1 MKLDD
6 VLMLARAGYSKADIA
21 ALLGSNPAP
30 APTTPKAAPT
40 TPKAAPLTGAPPLPG
55 DVATNVTTSASSPA
69 APSAPDWGAMA
80 QSIAALTA
88 RLDTLA
94 TPTAGSLSGDTAD
107 AVTVDDIIRAAITP
121 ATPDAAP
128 DFSKGV

>member
-21 ALLGSNPAP
+21 ALLGSKTAP
-30 APTTPKAAPT
+30 APP
-40 TPKAAPLTGAPPLPG
+40 TPKAAPLTGAPPLPD
-55 DVATNVTTSASSPA
+55 DVATNVTTSASSPD

-94 TPTAGSLSGDTAD
+94 TPTAGSLSDNTTD
-107 AVTVDDIIRAAITP
+107 AVSVDDIIRAAIMP
-121 ATPDAAP
+121 ATPDDAP

>member
-6 VLMLARAGYSKADIA
+6 VLLLARAGYSKADIA
-21 ALLGSNPAP
+21 ALLGNNPAP
-30 APTTPKAAPT
+30 APTTPKAAPL
-40 TPKAAPLTGAPPLPG
+40 PGAPPLPG
-55 DVATNVTTSASSPA
+55 DVAKNVTASASPSA

-107 AVTVDDIIRAAITP
+107 AVSVDDIIRAAISP
-121 ATPDAAP
+121 ATPDATP

>member
-30 APTTPKAAPT
+30 APTTPKTAA
-40 TPKAAPLTGAPPLPG
+40 LTGAPPLPG
-55 DVATNVTTSASSPA
+55 DVATNVTALASSSA

-94 TPTAGSLSGDTAD
+94 TPTAGSLSDNTAD
-107 AVTVDDIIRAAITP
+107 AVSVDDIIRAAITP

>member
-21 ALLGSNPAP
+21 ALLGSNTAP
-30 APTTPKAAPT
+30 APP

-55 DVATNVTTSASSPA
+55 DVATNVTTSASSPD

-94 TPTAGSLSGDTAD
+94 TPTAGSLSDNTTD
-107 AVTVDDIIRAAITP
+107 AVSVDDIIRAAITP

-128 DFSKGV
+128 DVSKGV

>member
-30 APTTPKAAPT
+30 AHT

-55 DVATNVTTSASSPA
+55 DVATNVTALASSSA

-94 TPTAGSLSGDTAD
+94 TPTAGSLSDNTAD
-107 AVTVDDIIRAAITP
+107 AVSVDDIIRAAITP
-121 ATPDAAP
+121 ATPPDAAP

>member
-1 MKLDD
+1 
-6 VLMLARAGYSKADIA
+6 MLARAGYSKADIA

-30 APTTPKAAPT
+30 APTTPKAAP
-40 TPKAAPLTGAPPLPG
+40 LTGAPPLPG
-55 DVATNVTTSASSPA
+55 DVATNVTASASSSA

-94 TPTAGSLSGDTAD
+94 TPTAGSLSDNTAD
-107 AVTVDDIIRAAITP
+107 AVSVDDIIRAAITP

>member
-30 APTTPKAAPT
+30 APTTPKAAP
-40 TPKAAPLTGAPPLPG
+40 LTGAPPLPG
-55 DVATNVTTSASSPA
+55 DVATNVTATASS
-69 APSAPDWGAMA
+69 SAPDWGAMA

-94 TPTAGSLSGDTAD
+94 TPTAGSLSDNTAD
-107 AVTVDDIIRAAITP
+107 AVSVDDIIRAAITP

>member
-1 MKLDD
+1 
-6 VLMLARAGYSKADIA
+6 MLARAGYSKADIA

-30 APTTPKAAPT
+30 APTTPKAAP
-40 TPKAAPLTGAPPLPG
+40 LTGAPPLPG
-55 DVATNVTTSASSPA
+55 DVATNVTASASSA
-69 APSAPDWGAMA
+69 VAPSAPDWGAMA

-94 TPTAGSLSGDTAD
+94 TPTAGSLSDNTAD
-107 AVTVDDIIRAAITP
+107 AVSVDDIIRAAIMP
-121 ATPDAAP
+121 VTPDAAP

>member
-30 APTTPKAAPT
+30 APTTPKAAP
-40 TPKAAPLTGAPPLPG
+40 LTGAPPLSAVTVQN
-55 DVATNVTTSASSPA
+55 DATTVTSAAPSGAPA
-69 APSAPDWGAMA
+69 APDFGAIA
-80 QSIAALTA
+80 QSLAAITA
-88 RLDTLA
+88 RLDNLS
-94 TPTAGSLSGDTAD
+94 TPTAGAIGAEPAAQS
-107 AVTVDDIIRAAITP
+107 VDDIILAAITP
-121 ATPDAAP
+121 PQPDAAP

>member
-6 VLMLARAGYSKADIA
+6 VLMLAKAGYSKTEIA
-21 ALLGSNPAP
+21 ALLGGTQTVQ
-30 APTTPKAAPT
+30 TTA
-40 TPKAAPLTGAPPLPG
+40 PKAAPLTGAPPLPG
-55 DVATNVTTSASSPA
+55 DVATNVTASASSSA

-94 TPTAGSLSGDTAD
+94 TPTAGSLSDNTAD
-107 AVTVDDIIRAAITP
+107 AVSVDDIIRAAITP
-121 ATPDAAP
+121 AIPDAAP

>member
-6 VLMLARAGYSKADIA
+6 VLMLAKAGYSKTEIA
-21 ALLGSNPAP
+21 ALLGGTQTVQ
-30 APTTPKAAPT
+30 TTA
-40 TPKAAPLTGAPPLPG
+40 PKAAPLTGAPPLPG
-55 DVATNVTTSASSPA
+55 DVATNVTASASSPA

-88 RLDTLA
+88 KLDNLS
-94 TPTAGSLSGDTAD
+94 TPTAG
-107 AVTVDDIIRAAITP
+107 AVGAEPSAQSVDDIIRAAITP
-121 ATPDAAP
+121 VTPDAAP

>member
-30 APTTPKAAPT
+30 APTTPKAAP
-40 TPKAAPLTGAPPLPG
+40 LTGAPPLPG
-55 DVATNVTTSASSPA
+55 DVATNVTASASSSA

-94 TPTAGSLSGDTAD
+94 TPTAGSLSDNTA
-107 AVTVDDIIRAAITP
+107 AVSVDDIIRAAITP
-121 ATPDAAP
+121 ATPPDAAP

>member
-21 ALLGSNPAP
+21 ALLGSNTAP
-30 APTTPKAAPT
+30 APT

-55 DVATNVTTSASSPA
+55 DVATNVTASASS
-69 APSAPDWGAMA
+69 SAPDWGAMA

-94 TPTAGSLSGDTAD
+94 TPTAGSLSDNTAD
-107 AVTVDDIIRAAITP
+107 AVSVDDIIRAAITP
-121 ATPDAAP
+121 ATPPDAAP

>member
-21 ALLGSNPAP
+21 ALLGSNTAP
-30 APTTPKAAPT
+30 APT

-55 DVATNVTTSASSPA
+55 DVATNVTASASSSASSSA

-94 TPTAGSLSGDTAD
+94 TPTAGSLSDNTAD
-107 AVTVDDIIRAAITP
+107 AVSVDDIIRAAITP

>member
-21 ALLGSNPAP
+21 ALLGSAP
-30 APTTPKAAPT
+30 APAPT

-55 DVATNVTTSASSPA
+55 DVATNVTDSASS
-69 APSAPDWGAMA
+69 SAPDWGAMA

-94 TPTAGSLSGDTAD
+94 TPTAGSLGGDTDD
-107 AVTVDDIIRAAITP
+107 AVSVDDIIRAAITP

-128 DFSKGV
+128 DCTKGV

>member
-21 ALLGSNPAP
+21 ALLGSSTAP
-30 APTTPKAAPT
+30 APT

-55 DVATNVTTSASSPA
+55 DVATNASVVASSSA

-107 AVTVDDIIRAAITP
+107 AVSVDDIIRAAITP

>member
-21 ALLGSNPAP
+21 ALLGSNPRP
-30 APTTPKAAPT
+30 PPD
-40 TPKAAPLTGAPPLPG
+40 PKAAPLTGAPPLPG
-55 DVATNVTTSASSPA
+55 DVATNMTATASSSA

-94 TPTAGSLSGDTAD
+94 TPTAGSLGGDTAD
-107 AVTVDDIIRAAITP
+107 AVSVDDIIRAAITP
-121 ATPDAAP
+121 AIPDAAP

>member
-30 APTTPKAAPT
+30 APTTPT
-40 TPKAAPLTGAPPLPG
+40 AAPLTGAPPLPG
-55 DVATNVTTSASSPA
+55 DVATNVNASASSSA

-94 TPTAGSLSGDTAD
+94 TPTAGSLNDNTAD
-107 AVTVDDIIRAAITP
+107 AVSVDDIIRAAITP

>member
-21 ALLGSNPAP
+21 ALLGSKPAP
-30 APTTPKAAPT
+30 APT

-55 DVATNVTTSASSPA
+55 DVATDVTVSASLPD

-94 TPTAGSLSGDTAD
+94 TPTAGSLSDNTDD

-121 ATPDAAP
+121 AIPDAAP

>member
-21 ALLGSNPAP
+21 ALLGSTPAP
-30 APTTPKAAPT
+30 APN

-55 DVATNVTTSASSPA
+55 DVATNVTATASSST
-69 APSAPDWGAMA
+69 APSVPDWGAMA

-94 TPTAGSLSGDTAD
+94 TPTAGSLSDNTAD
-107 AVTVDDIIRAAITP
+107 AVSVDDIIRAAITP
-121 ATPDAAP
+121 ATPDDVP

>member
-6 VLMLARAGYSKADIA
+6 VLMLAHAGYSKADIA
-21 ALLGSNPAP
+21 ALLGSNSAP

-40 TPKAAPLTGAPPLPG
+40 TPKAAPLTGAPPCPG
-55 DVATNVTTSASSPA
+55 DVATNVTASASSPA

-94 TPTAGSLSGDTAD
+94 TPTAGSLSDNTAD
-107 AVTVDDIIRAAITP
+107 AVSVDDIIRAAITSP
-121 ATPDAAP
+121 QPDAAP

>member
-21 ALLGSNPAP
+21 ALLGSNSAP
-30 APTTPKAAPT
+30 APT

-55 DVATNVTTSASSPA
+55 DVATNVTALACSSAAPSA

-94 TPTAGSLSGDTAD
+94 TPTAGSLSDNTAD
-107 AVTVDDIIRAAITP
+107 AVSVDDIIRAAITP

>member
-6 VLMLARAGYSKADIA
+6 VLLLARAGYSKADIA

-30 APTTPKAAPT
+30 APTTPKAAPQ
-40 TPKAAPLTGAPPLPG
+40 TGAPPLPS
-55 DVATNVTTSASSPA
+55 DVSTNVTASA

-94 TPTAGSLSGDTAD
+94 TPTAGSLSGDTVD
-107 AVTVDDIIRAAITP
+107 AVSVDDIIRAAITP

>member
-30 APTTPKAAPT
+30 APTTPKAAP
-40 TPKAAPLTGAPPLPG
+40 LTGAPPLPG
-55 DVATNVTTSASSPA
+55 DVATNVTATATSP
-69 APSAPDWGAMA
+69 APDWGAMA
-80 QSIAALTA
+80 ESIAALTA

-94 TPTAGSLSGDTAD
+94 IPTAGSLSDNTAD
-107 AVTVDDIIRAAITP
+107 AVSVDDIIRAAITP

>member
-6 VLMLARAGYSKADIA
+6 VLMLAHAGYSKADIA
-21 ALLGSNPAP
+21 ALLGSNTAP
-30 APTTPKAAPT
+30 APT

-55 DVATNVTTSASSPA
+55 DVATNVTASASSPAAPSA

-94 TPTAGSLSGDTAD
+94 TPTAGSLSDNTAD
-107 AVTVDDIIRAAITP
+107 AVSVDDIIRAAITP
-121 ATPDAAP
+121 AAPDAAP

>member
-21 ALLGSNPAP
+21 ALLGSNTAP
-30 APTTPKAAPT
+30 APT

-55 DVATNVTTSASSPA
+55 DVATNVTASASS
-69 APSAPDWGAMA
+69 SAPDWGAMA

-94 TPTAGSLSGDTAD
+94 TPTAGSLSDNTAD
-107 AVTVDDIIRAAITP
+107 AVSVDDIIRAAITP
-121 ATPDAAP
+121 ATPDAVP

>member
-21 ALLGSNPAP
+21 ALLGSNP
-30 APTTPKAAPT
+30 TPAPT

-55 DVATNVTTSASSPA
+55 DVVTNVTTTASSSA
-69 APSAPDWGAMA
+69 APSVPDWGAMA

-94 TPTAGSLSGDTAD
+94 TPTAGSLSDNTAD
-107 AVTVDDIIRAAITP
+107 AVSVDDIIRAAITP
-121 ATPDAAP
+121 ATPDAVP

>member
-21 ALLGSNPAP
+21 ALLGSNTAP
-30 APTTPKAAPT
+30 APT

-55 DVATNVTTSASSPA
+55 DVATDINASARSSA
-69 APSAPDWGAMA
+69 APSAPDWGAMV

-107 AVTVDDIIRAAITP
+107 AVSVDDIIRAAITP

>member
-30 APTTPKAAPT
+30 APM

-55 DVATNVTTSASSPA
+55 DVVTNVTAAASSPA

-94 TPTAGSLSGDTAD
+94 TPTAGSLGGGTAD
-107 AVTVDDIIRAAITP
+107 AVSVDDIIRAAITP
-121 ATPDAAP
+121 ATPDAVP

>member
-21 ALLGSNPAP
+21 ALLGSNSAP
-30 APTTPKAAPT
+30 APT

-55 DVATNVTTSASSPA
+55 DVATNVTASASSLA

-94 TPTAGSLSGDTAD
+94 TPTAGSLFDNTAD
-107 AVTVDDIIRAAITP
+107 AVSVDDIIRAAITSP
-121 ATPDAAP
+121 QPDAAP

>member
-30 APTTPKAAPT
+30 APTTPKAAP
-40 TPKAAPLTGAPPLPG
+40 LTGAPPLPG
-55 DVATNVTTSASSPA
+55 DVATNVTASASSPS

-94 TPTAGSLSGDTAD
+94 TPTAGSLGGDTAD
-107 AVTVDDIIRAAITP
+107 AVSVDDIIRAAITP
-121 ATPDAAP
+121 AVPDAAP

>member
-6 VLMLARAGYSKADIA
+6 VLLLARAGYSKADIA

-30 APTTPKAAPT
+30 APTTPKAAP
-40 TPKAAPLTGAPPLPG
+40 LTGAPPLPG
-55 DVATNVTTSASSPA
+55 DVATNVTTSA

-107 AVTVDDIIRAAITP
+107 AVSVDDIIRAAISP
-121 ATPDAAP
+121 ATPDATP

>member
-21 ALLGSNPAP
+21 ALLGSNTAP
-30 APTTPKAAPT
+30 APT

-55 DVATNVTTSASSPA
+55 DVATNVTASASSPAAPSA

-94 TPTAGSLSGDTAD
+94 TPTAGSLGGDTAD

-121 ATPDAAP
+121 ATPPDAAP

>member
-30 APTTPKAAPT
+30 APTTPKAAP
-40 TPKAAPLTGAPPLPG
+40 LTGAPPLPG
-55 DVATNVTTSASSPA
+55 DVATNVTASASSPAAPSA

-94 TPTAGSLSGDTAD
+94 TPTAGSLGGDTAD

>member
-6 VLMLARAGYSKADIA
+6 VLMLAKAGYSKTEIA
-21 ALLGSNPAP
+21 ALLGGTQTVQ
-30 APTTPKAAPT
+30 TTAPKAAPM
-40 TPKAAPLTGAPPLPG
+40 TGAPPLPG
-55 DVATNVTTSASSPA
+55 DVATNVTASASSPA

-94 TPTAGSLSGDTAD
+94 TPTAGGLGGDTAD
-107 AVTVDDIIRAAITP
+107 AVSVDDIIRAAITP

>member
-6 VLMLARAGYSKADIA
+6 VLLLARAGYSKADIA

-30 APTTPKAAPT
+30 APTTPKAAP
-40 TPKAAPLTGAPPLPG
+40 LTGAPPLPG
-55 DVATNVTTSASSPA
+55 DVATNVTASA
-69 APSAPDWGAMA
+69 APSAAPSVPDWGAMA

-94 TPTAGSLSGDTAD
+94 TPTAGSLSGGTAD
-107 AVTVDDIIRAAITP
+107 AVSVDDIIRAAITP

>member
-21 ALLGSNPAP
+21 ALLGSNPV
-30 APTTPKAAPT
+30 PT

-55 DVATNVTTSASSPA
+55 DVATNVTASASSPA

-94 TPTAGSLSGDTAD
+94 TPTAGSLGGDTAD
-107 AVTVDDIIRAAITP
+107 AVSVDDIIRAAITP